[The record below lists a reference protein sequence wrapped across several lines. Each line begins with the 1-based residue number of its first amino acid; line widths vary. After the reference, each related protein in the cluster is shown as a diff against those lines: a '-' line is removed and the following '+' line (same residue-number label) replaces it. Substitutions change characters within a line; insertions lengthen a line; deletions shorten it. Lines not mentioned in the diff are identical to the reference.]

1 MDFIESIKQFSER
14 VSMLKDTISTEEA
27 TKMSLVVPLFQLLGY
42 DVFNPSEFCPEYIAD
57 VGIKKGEKV
66 DYAILENGQP
76 TILIECKSC
85 SEQLDKHSSQL
96 FRYFGTSPAKFG
108 ILTNGIIYRF
118 YTDLEESNKMDLV
131 PFLEINMLQLKDASI
146 NELKKF
152 CKDNFDKDK
161 IFSTAEELKYSS
173 LIKGALQK
181 EFESPSDDF
190 VRFILADIYEGQKNQ
205 RVLDKFSP
213 LVKRAFS
220 SFVNEIVNT
229 KISSA
234 LSVDSDEET
243 NESTATTVEE
253 APVSKIITT
262 EEEIEGF
269 YIVRG
274 LLAGIVPVEDVV
286 YRDTESYF
294 GVLYTN
300 NNRKPICRLNLD
312 TKNKQLLIPDE
323 NKKFERIYIE
333 SLNDIYKYKNKLIEV
348 VKRIFIKKK
357 SPPRWLRVARIS
369 EDILYLIVQVIL
381 YHLRTAIASGT
392 SVPCWLLFLYPFL
405 CDAAPE
411 RRCVLWEDERNTLNY
426 RTATAL
432 LSAYPGRIGQTLME
446 FTLRPKNSI

>member
-1 MDFIESIKQFSER
+1 MEFIESLKQFSER
-14 VSMLKDTISTEEA
+14 VTMLKDTISTEES

-66 DYAILENGQP
+66 DYAILEDGQP

-85 SEQLDKHSSQL
+85 SDQLDKHSSQL
-96 FRYFGTSPAKFG
+96 FRYFGTSSAKFG

-131 PFLEINMLQLKDASI
+131 PFLEINMLQLKDSSI

-173 LIKGALQK
+173 LIKGVLLK

-190 VRFILADIYEGQKNQ
+190 VRFILTDIYDGQKNQ
-205 RVLDKFSP
+205 RVIEKFAP
-213 LVKRAFS
+213 VVKRAFS
-220 SFVNEIVNT
+220 ALVNEIVNS

-234 LSVDSDEET
+234 LSLDSEEDAEE
-243 NESTATTVEE
+243 NVNVEE
-253 APVSKIITT
+253 EIPVSKIVTT

-269 YIVRG
+269 YIIRG
-274 LLAGIVPVEDVV
+274 LLAGVVPVEDIV

-294 GVLYTN
+294 GILYTN

-323 NKKFERIYIE
+323 NKKFDRIYIQ
-333 SLNDIYKYKNKLIEV
+333 SLNDIYQYRDRLTEV
-348 VKRIFIKKK
+348 VKR
-357 SPPRWLRVARIS
+357 
-369 EDILYLIVQVIL
+369 YL
-381 YHLRTAIASGT
+381 
-392 SVPCWLLFLYPFL
+392 
-405 CDAAPE
+405 
-411 RRCVLWEDERNTLNY
+411 
-426 RTATAL
+426 
-432 LSAYPGRIGQTLME
+432 
-446 FTLRPKNSI
+446 

>member
-1 MDFIESIKQFSER
+1 MEFIESLKQFSER
-14 VSMLKDTISTEEA
+14 VTMLKDTISTEES

-66 DYAILENGQP
+66 DYAILEDGQP

-85 SEQLDKHSSQL
+85 SDQLDKHSSQL
-96 FRYFGTSPAKFG
+96 FRYFGTSSAKFG

-131 PFLEINMLQLKDASI
+131 PFLEINMLQLKDSSI

-173 LIKGALQK
+173 LIKGVLLK

-190 VRFILADIYEGQKNQ
+190 VRFILTDIYDGQKNQ
-205 RVLDKFSP
+205 RVIEKFAP
-213 LVKRAFS
+213 VVKRAFS
-220 SFVNEIVNT
+220 ALVNEIVNS

-234 LSVDSDEET
+234 LSADSEEDAEE
-243 NESTATTVEE
+243 NVNVEE
-253 APVSKIITT
+253 EIPISKIVTT

-269 YIVRG
+269 YIIRG
-274 LLAGIVPVEDVV
+274 LLAGIVPVEDIV

-294 GVLYTN
+294 GILYTN

-323 NKKFERIYIE
+323 NKKFDRIYIQ
-333 SLNDIYKYKNKLIEV
+333 SLNDIYQYRDRLTEV
-348 VKRIFIKKK
+348 VKR
-357 SPPRWLRVARIS
+357 
-369 EDILYLIVQVIL
+369 YL
-381 YHLRTAIASGT
+381 
-392 SVPCWLLFLYPFL
+392 
-405 CDAAPE
+405 
-411 RRCVLWEDERNTLNY
+411 
-426 RTATAL
+426 
-432 LSAYPGRIGQTLME
+432 
-446 FTLRPKNSI
+446 